1 LLHFSYFVIS
11 TEVVQTGE
19 PLRTSEEL
27 EAENEDLR
35 ARLSALQAQ
44 LEGQGTPEA
53 E

>member
-1 LLHFSYFVIS
+1 M
-11 TEVVQTGE
+11 EDVQTGE
-19 PLRTSEEL
+19 RLRTSKEL

-35 ARLSALQAQ
+35 ARLAALQAQ